1 MKEIKLKI
9 SFRNTCFKK
18 TVVKNE
24 FLHYTV
30 MFTFEKLKETWALP
44 GTSPVGEGRKILKKL
59 NLF

>member
-30 MFTFEKLKETWALP
+30 MFTFEKLKET
-44 GTSPVGEGRKILKKL
+44 
-59 NLF
+59 